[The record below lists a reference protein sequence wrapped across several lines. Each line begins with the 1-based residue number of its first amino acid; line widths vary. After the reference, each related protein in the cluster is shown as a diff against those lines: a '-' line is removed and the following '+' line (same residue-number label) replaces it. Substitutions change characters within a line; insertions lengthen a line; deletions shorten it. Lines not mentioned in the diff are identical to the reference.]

1 MLEDMHHF
9 MEELERSYSRKLLY
23 TPPADF
29 ENITNVIR
37 NSITSNTM
45 DTYSSCGSGDSLYHD
60 KDEFIWNSSIKLA
73 INFFSFP
80 VRVRI
85 VEGQIGRG
93 GSRRIPLLDIYTS
106 TAFPLFLLKGISKD
120 VIRESIDFF
129 LIKGTPPSFGEYWAY
144 LGRVFD
150 GIVGFYW
157 EKRSFSCL
165 FGVSKSVDYRA
176 LALEIVIKSS
186 EFAIY
191 SFFDNPIMQHILPPL
206 LLTPLETIQ
215 RRIMWGNGDL
225 FGFRDDFRSEH
236 YVYTDRIVNT
246 EHIVANTTC
255 NTDSNGN
262 SNRDRK
268 RKYCITDTIKSLY
281 HGLPI
286 KLSLSLLNLSLEA
299 GLNFGKSLDEEGYFR
314 NDNNNTT
321 TSNSNTT

>member
-1 MLEDMHHF
+1 MHHF

-37 NSITSNTM
+37 NSITSNTL
-45 DTYSSCGSGDSLYHD
+45 DTYSSCDSGDSLYHD

-93 GSRRIPLLDIYTS
+93 GGRRIPLLNIYTS

-144 LGRVFD
+144 LGRILD
-150 GIVGFYW
+150 GFVGFYW
-157 EKRSFSCL
+157 ERRSFNCL
-165 FGVSKSVDYRA
+165 FGVSRPMDYRA
-176 LALEIVIKSS
+176 LALEIVIKLS

-225 FGFRDDFRSEH
+225 FGFCEDFQPEH
-236 YVYTDRIVNT
+236 IVNT
-246 EHIVANTTC
+246 DSMIANTTY
-255 NTDSNGN
+255 N
-262 SNRDRK
+262 SNNNRK
-268 RKYCITDTIKSLY
+268 RKYNITDTIKSLY

-314 NDNNNTT
+314 SDNNNN
-321 TSNSNTT
+321 NSNDSNINT